1 MAIIIA
7 VITIILYIILIAFSW
22 HNLSVLLDK
31 KLKVAYI
38 LIGLIV
44 MFICAFIVFNI
55 STGGVKYQNSNM
67 IGSVRNIILAVFV
80 PVNGLIV
87 MPYLA
92 SMLSK
97 ITSNEI
103 TQEQFSK
110 KILILA
116 IVFIIVLIIECS
128 YFKNMQLGILNLM
141 NKM

>member
-7 VITIILYIILIAFSW
+7 IITIILYIILIAFSW
-22 HNLSVLLDK
+22 HNLSIIVDK
-31 KLKVAYI
+31 KLKIAYI
-38 LIGLIV
+38 LIGLIA
-44 MFICAFIVFNI
+44 MFISTLIVFHI
-55 STGGVKYQNSNM
+55 SAGGVEYQNPSMVSN
-67 IGSVRNIILAVFV
+67 VRNIILAVFV

-92 SMLSK
+92 SKLSK

-110 KILILA
+110 RLLILA
-116 IVFIIVLIIECS
+116 VVFIVILIIECS
-128 YFKNMQLGILNLM
+128 YFKNIQLGIINLM

>member
-7 VITIILYIILIAFSW
+7 IITIILYIILIAFSW
-22 HNLSVLLDK
+22 HNLSILVDK

-38 LIGLIV
+38 LIGLIA
-44 MFICAFIVFNI
+44 MFISTLIVFHI
-55 STGGVKYQNSNM
+55 SAGGVEYQNPSMVSN
-67 IGSVRNIILAVFV
+67 VRNIILAVFV

-92 SMLSK
+92 SKLSK

-110 KILILA
+110 KLLILVV
-116 IVFIIVLIIECS
+116 VFIVILIIECS
-128 YFKNMQLGILNLM
+128 YFKNIQLGIINLM